1 MARMR
6 TLRAHL
12 SDVDSVARFA
22 GLGVDVFIGEGAFT
36 GADTLTVGGAT
47 LRFRRAIIATG
58 ARAAR
63 PPIPGLSERHRTTPT
78 SRSSPLPSAPSAW
91 W

>member
-12 SDVDSVARFA
+12 STWTGRALPVP
-22 GLGVDVFIGEGAFT
+22 GVDVFIGEGAFT
-36 GADTLTVGGAT
+36 GADTLMVGGAT

-58 ARAAR
+58 ARAR
-63 PPIPGLSERHRTTPT
+63 PPIPGLSDTPYDT
-78 SRSSPLPSAPSAW
+78 NESIFPSPNALSGW